1 MGHYYD
7 KSPVGKSKELEIEV
21 KINNQVYIFITDNNV
36 FSKKRLDY
44 GTRVLLEALDLN
56 KIKGKV
62 LDFGCGYGPIGIYL
76 AKNTKALIDMIDI
89 NERCLKLAYKN
100 AKLNKVKVN
109 IFASDK
115 YSEVN
120 TKYDYIITNPPIR
133 IGQNNLFEILIGAK
147 EHLNKNGQLW
157 LVINKNQGAKT
168 IIKKLELSYLVRVIC
183 KKGGFYV
190 ICATKD

>member
-109 IFASDK
+109 VFASDK
-115 YSEVN
+115 
-120 TKYDYIITNPPIR
+120 
-133 IGQNNLFEILIGAK
+133 
-147 EHLNKNGQLW
+147 
-157 LVINKNQGAKT
+157 
-168 IIKKLELSYLVRVIC
+168 
-183 KKGGFYV
+183 
-190 ICATKD
+190 

>member
-109 IFASDK
+109 VFASDK
-115 YSEVN
+115 YLEVN

>member
-7 KSPVGKSKELEIEV
+7 KNPDGKSKELEIEV
-21 KINNQVYIFITDNNV
+21 KINNQVYKFITDNNV

-44 GTRVLLEALDLN
+44 GTRVLLETLDLN
-56 KIKGKV
+56 NIKGKV

-109 IFASDK
+109 VFASDK

-133 IGQNNLFEILIGAK
+133 IGQSNLFEILIGAK

-168 IIKKLELSYLVRVIC
+168 IIKKLELNYLVRVIC
-183 KKGGFYV
+183 KKSGFYI

>member
-21 KINNQVYIFITDNNV
+21 KINNQVYKFITDNNV

-44 GTRVLLEALDLN
+44 GTRVLLETLDLN

-109 IFASDK
+109 VFASDK
-115 YSEVN
+115 YLEVN

-133 IGQNNLFEILIGAK
+133 IGQSNLFEILIGAK